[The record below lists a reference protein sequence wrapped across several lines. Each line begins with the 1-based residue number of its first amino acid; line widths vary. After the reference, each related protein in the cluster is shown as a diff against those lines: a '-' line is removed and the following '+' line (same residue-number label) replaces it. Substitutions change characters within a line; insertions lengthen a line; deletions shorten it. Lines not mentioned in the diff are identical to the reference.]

1 MKEIKTFKE
10 REEELIKEGEA
21 KGYITYEMLAE
32 KLKGLEI
39 DNDLLDELY
48 NKLLEHNITVISGD
62 DVSSNGGNVE
72 KVLEEVKDEE
82 NLILNDE
89 EITKDV
95 NINDPVR
102 MYLKEIGRIPL
113 LTPDEELALSERIN
127 NNDEDAK
134 RILAESNLR
143 LVVSIA
149 KRYVGRG
156 LLFLDLI
163 QEGNI
168 GLMKAVDK
176 FDSNRGYKF
185 STYATWWIQQSITR
199 AIADKS
205 RMIRLPMHLI
215 DTLSKIKKTSLML
228 VTKLGRTP
236 TKQELADEM
245 GISLKKLA
253 EVTKSAQSTISI
265 DTPTNQKDD
274 ANKIID
280 YIVDES
286 STTPDSIVSDENLQ
300 IDTTKMLSSLSP
312 KERDVLILRYGLDST
327 GQKRTLEEV
336 STYFSVSRER
346 IRQIENRAIA
356 KLKKF
361 CKAKSMSSDLKNY
374 LK

>member
-1 MKEIKTFKE
+1 MSDKNDKNTLSIDD
-10 REEELIKEGEA
+10 ISDEG
-21 KGYITYEMLAE
+21 
-32 KLKGLEI
+32 I
-39 DNDLLDELY
+39 DFEQMN
-48 NKLLEHNITVISGD
+48 
-62 DVSSNGGNVE
+62 
-72 KVLEEVKDEE
+72 EV
-82 NLILNDE
+82 NDE
-89 EITKDV
+89 EIEKDLKDHESIEG
-95 NINDPVR
+95 INADDSVKI
-102 MYLKEIGRIPL
+102 YLQQIGKIPL
-113 LTPDEELALSERIN
+113 LKRDEELEVAKKIKEEHCELSRKILIN
-127 NNDEDAK
+127 A
-134 RILAESNLR
+134 NLR

-149 KRYVGRG
+149 KKYVGRG
-156 LLFLDLI
+156 LSFLDLI
-163 QEGNI
+163 QEGNV
-168 GLMKAVDK
+168 GLIRATEK
-176 FDSNRGYKF
+176 FDYEKGYKF

>member
-1 MKEIKTFKE
+1 MSDKNDKIT
-10 REEELIKEGEA
+10 LSIDDISDEG
-21 KGYITYEMLAE
+21 
-32 KLKGLEI
+32 I
-39 DNDLLDELY
+39 DFEQM
-48 NKLLEHNITVISGD
+48 G
-62 DVSSNGGNVE
+62 
-72 KVLEEVKDEE
+72 EV
-82 NLILNDE
+82 NNE
-89 EITKDV
+89 EIEKDLKDHESIEG
-95 NINDPVR
+95 INADDSVKI
-102 MYLKEIGRIPL
+102 YLQQIGRIPL
-113 LTPDEELALSERIN
+113 LKRDEELEVAKKIKEEHCELSRKILIN
-127 NNDEDAK
+127 A
-134 RILAESNLR
+134 NLR

-149 KRYVGRG
+149 KKYVGRG
-156 LLFLDLI
+156 LSFLDLI
-163 QEGNI
+163 QEGNV
-168 GLMKAVDK
+168 GLIRATEK
-176 FDSNRGYKF
+176 FDYEKGYKF

-312 KERDVLILRYGLDST
+312 KERDVLILRYGLDSA

-336 STYFSVSRER
+336 STYFGVSRER

>member
-1 MKEIKTFKE
+1 MVSELRTECYVDDIVPKTFSC
-10 REEELIKEGEA
+10 
-21 KGYITYEMLAE
+21 
-32 KLKGLEI
+32 
-39 DNDLLDELY
+39 
-48 NKLLEHNITVISGD
+48 ISFD
-62 DVSSNGGNVE
+62 D
-72 KVLEEVKDEE
+72 D
-82 NLILNDE
+82 ILQ
-89 EITKDV
+89 
-95 NINDPVR
+95 
-102 MYLKEIGRIPL
+102 MYLKDVGRTKMI
-113 LTPDEELALSERIN
+113 TRQEEQILGKLIADGNKNER
-127 NNDEDAK
+127 EDAIK
-134 RILAESNLR
+134 KLVSANLR
-143 LVVSIA
+143 LVISIA
-149 KRYVGRG
+149 KHYIGNGVLFMDLVQEGALG
-156 LLFLDLI
+156 LL
-163 QEGNI
+163 
-168 GLMKAVDK
+168 KAAEK
-176 FDSNRGYKF
+176 FDHKRNFKF

>member
-1 MKEIKTFKE
+1 MSDKNDKIT
-10 REEELIKEGEA
+10 LSIDDISDEG
-21 KGYITYEMLAE
+21 
-32 KLKGLEI
+32 I
-39 DNDLLDELY
+39 DFEQM
-48 NKLLEHNITVISGD
+48 G
-62 DVSSNGGNVE
+62 
-72 KVLEEVKDEE
+72 EV
-82 NLILNDE
+82 NDE
-89 EITKDV
+89 EIEKDLKDHESIEG
-95 NINDPVR
+95 INADDSVKI
-102 MYLKEIGRIPL
+102 YLQQIGKIPL
-113 LTPDEELALSERIN
+113 LKRDEELEVAKKIKEEHCELSRKILIN
-127 NNDEDAK
+127 A
-134 RILAESNLR
+134 NLR

-149 KRYVGRG
+149 KKYVGRG
-156 LLFLDLI
+156 LSFLDLI
-163 QEGNI
+163 QEGNV
-168 GLMKAVDK
+168 GLIRATEK
-176 FDSNRGYKF
+176 FDYEKGYKF

-312 KERDVLILRYGLDST
+312 KERDVLILRYGLDSA

-336 STYFSVSRER
+336 STYFGVSRER